1 MAQALAKE
9 MVPLEFLVLMIANDY
24 PDLIDDLDAIIQKP
38 DISRHDA
45 EKEIARAL
53 DMYQMQLVAG
63 RIKPK
68 ALQS

>member
-1 MAQALAKE
+1 MAQALCKE
-9 MVPLEFLVLMIANDY
+9 LVPLEFLVPMIAKDY
-24 PDLIDDLDAIIQKP
+24 PDLTDQLEAIIRKP

-45 EKEIARAL
+45 EKEIARAV